1 MKKVLIFAGGTGSI
15 ALQTGLHQL
24 YGNFKVCNK
33 HIAYNLKPL

>member
-24 YGNFKVCNK
+24 YGNSLRKPPIQRKVG
-33 HIAYNLKPL
+33 